1 MTDKI
6 FAVIRSRGPRWN
18 ESQPLEGQEDWRP
31 HADYMNAL
39 VADGFMLL
47 GGPLAGTRDVL
58 LIARAGSETEVEA
71 RLAAD
76 CWTVKDLL
84 VTRQITPWD
93 LRLGSLGDP

>member
-6 FAVIRSRGPRWN
+6 FVVIRTRGPRWN
-18 ESQPLEGQEDWRP
+18 DSQLLEGQEDWRP

-39 VADGFMLL
+39 VAEGFMLL

-58 LIARAGSETEVEA
+58 LIARAGNEAEVEA
-71 RLAAD
+71 CLAAD
-76 CWTVKDLL
+76 CWTVKNLL
-84 VTRQITPWD
+84 ITRQITPWE